1 MAEELYD
8 ILFAGKTLPDEDP
21 LEVRRKVGALF
32 KAEGEALDRLFSGT
46 AVRVKAGVD
55 QDTAIK
61 YRVAFRNAGALVEIQ
76 PSGQTAAASLTPTL
90 LPPNTGSLIDCAPS
104 VEALPL
110 PDISDYALSPEG
122 ATIDETL
129 PASPPRIDTSELSLG
144 PVESGSLEE
153 FHNPAEPASIPDTLH
168 LELD

>member
-1 MAEELYD
+1 MVEELYD

-46 AVRVKAGVD
+46 SVRVKAGVD

-76 PSGQTAAASLTPTL
+76 PSNQADPVSQTLTL
-90 LPPNTGSLIDCAPS
+90 LPPNMGSLIDCAPS

-110 PDISDYALSPEG
+110 PDISDYTLSPEG
-122 ATIDETL
+122 ATLDETL
-129 PASPPRIDTSELSLG
+129 PVSPPTIDTSGLSLG
-144 PVESGSLEE
+144 PVDSGSLEE
-153 FHNPAEPASIPDTLH
+153 FHNSAEPAPIPDTQH
-168 LELD
+168 LQLG

>member
-1 MAEELYD
+1 MVEELYD

-46 AVRVKAGVD
+46 SVRVKAGVD

-76 PSGQTAAASLTPTL
+76 PSNQTDPVSQTLAL

-122 ATIDETL
+122 ATLDETL
-129 PASPPRIDTSELSLG
+129 PVSPPTIDTSELSLG
-144 PVESGSLEE
+144 PVDSGSLEE
-153 FHNPAEPASIPDTLH
+153 FHNSAEPASIPDTLH
-168 LELD
+168 LKLG